1 MWKQARLRDCS
12 NTEDRSRRIDNEKT
26 MEESHALIHIPGVPS
41 YVTYSWLA
49 MIILIV
55 VAIIIRGSIKL
66 VPRGIQNLIESMV
79 EVLYNLCRQNLGEHW
94 AERLFPLIGTLG
106 LYILL
111 CNFMGLI
118 PGFESPTSN
127 INMTASCAIPVFF
140 ATHYYGLKI
149 HKLGYIQHFLGPI
162 RSIYALPLMLMMFVI
177 EVIGHIARPL
187 TLSVRLFGNMI
198 SKHLIIVVLG
208 ILAPAFIPI
217 GILGL
222 GVLVS
227 IVQAFV
233 FVLLTTLYLAG
244 SIEEAH

>member
-1 MWKQARLRDCS
+1 
-12 NTEDRSRRIDNEKT
+12 

-55 VAIIIRGSIKL
+55 IAFIIRRSVQL
-66 VPRGIQNLIESMV
+66 VPKGTQNFIESII
-79 EVLYNLCRQNLGEHW
+79 EALYNLFYENVGHIW
-94 AERLFPLIGTLG
+94 ADRLFPLVGTLG

-118 PGFESPTSN
+118 PGFDSPTAN
-127 INMTASCAIPVFF
+127 INTTASCAIPVFF
-140 ATHYYGLKI
+140 ATHYYGIKVHKFAYLK
-149 HKLGYIQHFLGPI
+149 HFVGPI
-162 RSIYALPLMLMMFVI
+162 RSIYALPLMIMMFFI
-177 EVIGHIARPL
+177 EIIGHIARPL
-187 TLSVRLFGNMI
+187 TLSVRLFGNMT
-198 SKHLIIVVLG
+198 SKHLILVILG
-208 ILAPAFIPI
+208 ILAPAIVPVV
-217 GILGL
+217 ILGL

-244 SIEEAH
+244 AVEEAH